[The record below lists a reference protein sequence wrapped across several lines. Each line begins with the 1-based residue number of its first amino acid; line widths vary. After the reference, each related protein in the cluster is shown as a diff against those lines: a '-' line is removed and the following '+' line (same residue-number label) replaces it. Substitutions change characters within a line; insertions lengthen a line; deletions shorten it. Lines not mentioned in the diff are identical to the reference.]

1 MEDTPPVT
9 NDFVEYWAAAR
20 LFVSGGNPYAPV
32 QLLKLEQL
40 VGWRESAPLLM
51 WNPPWTLSFIW
62 PLGLLDYNIA
72 QFIWFVLHALIIFLG
87 AQMLWR
93 IYGGDALRFR
103 PALLTVLSFTP
114 VYFVLL
120 LGQIGPVIW
129 VGLIVFV
136 PAIERRAWF
145 CAGLALLLIAIKP
158 HLFFLLW
165 PALVLWIV
173 KEREWNAILCLALCG
188 LAALALPLLINP
200 SIYFDYARMF
210 SSKDIVYPA
219 DWATPS
225 LGTVL
230 AVIFPREASWVRWL
244 PTVAAALWFVW
255 YWNLRS
261 DGWSWRDQLPL
272 LSLVSLSTSSFV
284 WTFDLVVLLPAVV
297 QCAARLSRQI
307 EPRKLIVSLYL
318 VVNAVLLFGKI
329 FWRNDLWYF
338 WVAPALLALY
348 LVMQERTTATSSSP
362 K

>member
-20 LFVSGGNPYAPV
+20 LFLNGGNPYAPD
-32 QLLKLEQL
+32 QLFKLEQS
-40 VGWRESAPLLM
+40 VGWRETAPLPM

-62 PLGLLDYNIA
+62 PLGLLDYDTA

-93 IYGGDALRFR
+93 IYGGDALRSR
-103 PALLTVLSFTP
+103 PALLSVLSFAP

-120 LGQIGPVIW
+120 LGQIGPLILLGLIFFVSASERRLW
-129 VGLIVFV
+129 FRAGVGL
-136 PAIERRAWF
+136 
-145 CAGLALLLIAIKP
+145 LLVAIKP
-158 HLFFLLW
+158 HLLFLLW

-173 KEREWNAILCLALCG
+173 KERQWYAALCFVLCG
-188 LAALALPLLINP
+188 IVALALPLLINQ

-210 SSKDIVYPA
+210 SEKNTVNPA
-219 DWATPS
+219 DWATPN
-225 LGTVL
+225 LGTIL
-230 AVIFPREASWVRWL
+230 ALIYPKGAGWVRWL
-244 PTVAAALWFVW
+244 PTVAGTLWLIW
-255 YWNLRS
+255 HWTRQS
-261 DGWSWRDQLPL
+261 GEWSWGDQLPL
-272 LSLVSLSTSSFV
+272 LSLVSVSTSSFV

-307 EPRKLIVSLYL
+307 EPRKLIVSFYL
-318 VVNAVLLFGKI
+318 IVSAALFFGKV

-338 WVAPALLALY
+338 WAAPALLALY
-348 LVMQERTTATSSSP
+348 LAVQQKTTATRSGP